1 MDDEAGWR
9 ELLHCS
15 FCDRSQQQCRKLV
28 AGPGVY
34 ICDGCVFAARSWT
47 ALPYPGRTCS
57 FCGAWNPGK
66 GRVVAGGLAAIC
78 DECLQLCV
86 EIIEEELAG

>member
-1 MDDEAGWR
+1 MDDEASWR

-15 FCDRSQQQCRKLV
+15 FCDKSQKQCRKLV

-34 ICDGCVFAARSWT
+34 ICDGCAPQAQTWT
-47 ALPYPGRTCS
+47 PLPYPGRACS
-57 FCGAWNPGK
+57 FCGNWDPK
-66 GRVVAGGLAAIC
+66 SRQVARGSATIC

-86 EIIEEELAG
+86 EIIGEELAG

>member
-1 MDDEAGWR
+1 MDDEASWR

-15 FCDRSQQQCRKLV
+15 FCDRSQKQCLKLI

-34 ICDGCVFAARSWT
+34 ICDGCVTQARTWPP
-47 ALPYPGRTCS
+47 LPYPGRACG
-57 FCGAWNPGK
+57 FCGNWDAK
-66 GRVVAGGLAAIC
+66 RRQVARGPATIC